1 MTRSNITTKFTIH
14 TVGEF
19 SKSYAE
25 RYKRENDE
33 KFKGN
38 VLDDITLGVIRKKR
52 LPDVTDVFTLVKL
65 GNIKITDEQA
75 EAIIE
80 RELANER
87 TLVDIFCDCCSDL
100 AIDIP
105 LSKEFKEQLVHL
117 HETIDKQQ
125 AALNSMN
132 DLVNQLAKLGEN
144 LKNSLNTEKEEDKT
158 SEEVTETSEE
168 VTETSEKVETPIVT
182 LPTAA
187 EG

>member
-25 RYKRENDE
+25 RYKRENEE

-105 LSKEFKEQLVHL
+105 LSKEFKEQLINL

-144 LKNSLNTEKEEDKT
+144 LKNSLSEKDNT

-168 VTETSEKVETPIVT
+168 VKETSEKVETPIVP

>member
-1 MTRSNITTKFTIH
+1 MTRSNITTKYTVHTI
-14 TVGEF
+14 GEF

-52 LPDVTDVFTLVKL
+52 LPDVPDTLTLVIL
-65 GNIKITDEQA
+65 GNIKITEEQA

-87 TLVDIFCDCCSDL
+87 TLVDIFCDCCSDI

-105 LSKEFKEQLVHL
+105 LSEDFKYKLIHL
-117 HETIDKQQ
+117 HEAIDKQQ
-125 AALNSMN
+125 AAMNSMN

-144 LKNSLNTEKEEDKT
+144 LKNSLNTKNEEDKT
-158 SEEVTETSEE
+158 SEEVKETSEE
-168 VTETSEKVETPIVT
+168 ITETSEKVETPIVP

>member
-1 MTRSNITTKFTIH
+1 MVRSNITTKFTIH

-25 RYKRENDE
+25 RYKRENEE

-87 TLVDIFCDCCSDL
+87 TLVDIFCDCCADL

-105 LSKEFKEQLVHL
+105 LSKEFKEQLLSL
-117 HETIDKQQ
+117 HDTIDKQQ
-125 AALNSMN
+125 AAMNSMN
-132 DLVNQLAKLGEN
+132 ALVDQLAKLGEN
-144 LKNSLNTEKEEDKT
+144 LKNSLDTEKSTEET
-158 SEEVTETSEE
+158 SEEKTETSE
-168 VTETSEKVETPIVT
+168 VVEDVITP
-182 LPTAA
+182 LPAAA

>member
-25 RYKRENDE
+25 RYKHENDE

-144 LKNSLNTEKEEDKT
+144 LKNSLSEENKT
-158 SEEVTETSEE
+158 SEEVKETSEE
-168 VTETSEKVETPIVT
+168 VKETSEKVETPIVP

>member
-144 LKNSLNTEKEEDKT
+144 LKNSLGEENKT
-158 SEEVTETSEE
+158 SEEVTETSEG
-168 VTETSEKVETPIVT
+168 VKETSEEAVTPIVP